1 MRKKHLKA
9 ALANEKAFSDGL
21 IAEIDQLTQD
31 KLTVERQRDSLNDE
45 NVSLYAAN
53 RSLADRATAYAR
65 ANADLRRQLDTATR
79 AFGEAFVKGEPEPPK
94 GPSRPNRKKLTTQE
108 VKDIRDAYFGGA
120 KQKDLART
128 YGVNPAT
135 ISRTIRGIY
144 H

>member
-1 MRKKHLKA
+1 MKYVTKKQLRTANFDLAVELGETKA
-9 ALANEKAFSDGL
+9 ELADVKAHRDVLDSENGRL
-21 IAEIDQLTQD
+21 IRSNQ
-31 KLTVERQRDSLNDE
+31 
-45 NVSLYAAN
+45 
-53 RSLADRATAYAR
+53 SLAQSATAYAR
-65 ANADLRRQLDTATR
+65 ANRDLRNQLDTAKR

-94 GPSRPNRKKLTTQE
+94 GPSRPNRKKLTKQE

-120 KQKDLART
+120 KQKDLARN

>member
-1 MRKKHLKA
+1 MKYVTKKQLRQE
-9 ALANEKAFSDGL
+9 LAD
-21 IAEIDQLTQD
+21 
-31 KLTVERQRDSLNDE
+31 ERAWSASLESENDSLTGDNIALRGQ
-45 NVSLYAAN
+45 NSALQAAN
-53 RSLADRATAYAR
+53 QSLAGRATAYAA
-65 ANADLRRQLDTATR
+65 ANRELRSQLDTAKR

-94 GPSRPNRKKLTTQE
+94 GPSRPNRKKLTKQE

-120 KQKDLART
+120 KQKDLARN

>member
-1 MRKKHLKA
+1 MKYVTKKQLRQE
-9 ALANEKAFSDGL
+9 LADERAWSASLEGENNSLTGDL
-21 IAEIDQLTQD
+21 MSVRAENGRLVMSNQ
-31 KLTVERQRDSLNDE
+31 
-45 NVSLYAAN
+45 
-53 RSLADRATAYAR
+53 SLARSATAYAA
-65 ANADLRRQLDTATR
+65 ANRDLRNQLNTAKR

-94 GPSRPNRKKLTTQE
+94 GPSRPNRKKLTKQE

-120 KQKDLART
+120 KQKDLARS